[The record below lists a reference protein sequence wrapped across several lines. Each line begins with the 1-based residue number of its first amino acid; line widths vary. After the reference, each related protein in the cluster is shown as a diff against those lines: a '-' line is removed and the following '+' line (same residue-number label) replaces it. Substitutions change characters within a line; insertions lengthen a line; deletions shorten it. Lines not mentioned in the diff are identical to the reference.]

1 MKTDQFMTPGEV
13 AVALSI
19 SKGTL
24 SNWRVQRIGLRFVR
38 AGKRVFYLA
47 DDVEAFK
54 VQYFTI
60 VEVGR

>member
-1 MKTDQFMTPGEV
+1 MKTDQFVTHGEV
-13 AVALSI
+13 AIALSI

-54 VQYFTI
+54 ARHFVI
-60 VEVGR
+60 VDVRE